1 MDGFMPPCVNQRIA
15 DSLAV
20 QLFVSAVLRR
30 SFSTTTWNFKE

>member
-20 QLFVSAVLRR
+20 QFVSAVLRR